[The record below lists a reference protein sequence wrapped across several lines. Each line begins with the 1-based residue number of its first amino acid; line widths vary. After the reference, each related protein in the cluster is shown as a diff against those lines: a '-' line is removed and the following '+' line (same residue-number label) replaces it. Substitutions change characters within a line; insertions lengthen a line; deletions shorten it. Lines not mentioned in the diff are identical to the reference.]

1 MGDEYNTRKGNK
13 SAHLWR
19 VLNHAVAHKG
29 NLRNFQRTIK
39 MNQVQTFNF
48 GNIAVSF
55 REDGYLN
62 ATQIAAHFGK
72 LPKDYLK
79 AEQTQQYI
87 SALAESLSERTKIL
101 TDENQLVIVKK
112 GNSKNFTQG
121 TWLHPK
127 LAIHFARWLDPKFA
141 VWCDEQIEALLNG
154 KVSDGLPAK
163 TTADDRTP
171 LRQAVAALVGRK
183 GIDYSTAYGMIHQ
196 RFNVEAIEDI
206 PAEKLPEA
214 VAYVHALTLHTG
226 LTGEVLDREPLSAPQ
241 PALPIDGNSLADI
254 AAMVYYGTWMIE
266 LGKDISAP
274 LKQLGNR
281 QAVTMW
287 TVWHETRSR
296 LKRAVAALE
305 VLRGYADK
313 DTSDRIAVC
322 LEGIYSKATVR

>member
-1 MGDEYNTRKGNK
+1 
-13 SAHLWR
+13 
-19 VLNHAVAHKG
+19 
-29 NLRNFQRTIK
+29 
-39 MNQVQTFNF
+39 MNQVQSFNF

-79 AEQTQQYI
+79 TEQNQQYI

-154 KVSDGLPAK
+154 KVSDGPAAK

-214 VAYVHALTLHTG
+214 VAYAHALTLHTG

-287 TVWHETRSR
+287 TVWHETRSI
-296 LKRAVAALE
+296 LKRTVAALE
-305 VLRGYADK
+305 VLQGYADK
-313 DTSDRIAVC
+313 DTSNRIAGC

>member
-1 MGDEYNTRKGNK
+1 MNV
-13 SAHLWR
+13 S
-19 VLNHAVAHKG
+19 VL
-29 NLRNFQRTIK
+29 
-39 MNQVQTFNF
+39 NF
-48 GNIAVSF
+48 GNTPVSF
-55 REDGYLN
+55 RQDGFLN
-62 ATQIAAHFGK
+62 ATSIAAHFGK

-79 AEQTQQYI
+79 TEQTQQYI

-127 LAIHFARWLDPKFA
+127 LAIHFARWLNPKFA
-141 VWCDEQIEALLNG
+141 VWCDEQIEILLNG
-154 KVSDGLPAK
+154 KISDGIKTVTPKPTRALP
-163 TTADDRTP
+163 D
-171 LRQAVAALVGRK
+171 
-183 GIDYSTAYGMIHQ
+183 
-196 RFNVEAIEDI
+196 
-206 PAEKLPEA
+206 
-214 VAYVHALTLHTG
+214 G
-226 LTGEVLDREPLSAPQ
+226 LTGEQIEAVKKLHNALTKSAPKEAQARIAITLWSAVKSKFGCSYKEVPAEQFPEVLSVMSRVAVENGVLYGEVLDAPPKAEPK
-241 PALPIDGNSLADI
+241 LPIDGNSLADI

-313 DTSDRIAVC
+313 DTSNRIAGC

>member
-1 MGDEYNTRKGNK
+1 
-13 SAHLWR
+13 
-19 VLNHAVAHKG
+19 
-29 NLRNFQRTIK
+29 
-39 MNQVQTFNF
+39 MNNSVQSFNF
-48 GNIAVSF
+48 NQNQIQVINKDGEAWFIAS
-55 REDGYLN
+55 E
-62 ATQIAAHFGK
+62 IAAMFGYRDAANLTRILDDDEK
-72 LPKDYLK
+72 GTHNVSTLGGKQDVSVINESGFYHAAFKSRK
-79 AEQTQQYI
+79 AEVKPFRKWVT
-87 SALAESLSERTKIL
+87 SEVL
-101 TDENQLVIVKK
+101 
-112 GNSKNFTQG
+112 
-121 TWLHPK
+121 P
-127 LAIHFARWLDPKFA
+127 AIRKTGGY
-141 VWCDEQIEALLNG
+141 QI
-154 KVSDGLPAK
+154 SDGPAAK

-183 GIDYSTAYGMIHQ
+183 GIDYSTAYGMVHQ
-196 RFNVEAIEDI
+196 RFNVGAIEDL

-305 VLRGYADK
+305 VLRKYADK
-313 DTSDRIAVC
+313 DTSDRIAVS

>member
-1 MGDEYNTRKGNK
+1 MNALSLSFKDTDFQITDINGQPWLRGYQIGNALEYSDG
-13 SAHLWR
+13 
-19 VLNHAVAHKG
+19 AVAIAKLYDRNADEFTDSMTQVIELPTAG
-29 NLRNFQRTIK
+29 GKQQVRVFSLRGCHLLG
-39 MNQVQTFNF
+39 M
-48 GNIAVSF
+48 
-55 REDGYLN
+55 
-62 ATQIAAHFGK
+62 
-72 LPKDYLK
+72 
-79 AEQTQQYI
+79 
-87 SALAESLSERTKIL
+87 LARTKVAK
-101 TDENQLVIVKK
+101 E
-112 GNSKNFTQG
+112 FR
-121 TWLHPK
+121 
-127 LAIHFARWLDPKFA
+127 RWVLD
-141 VWCDEQIEALLNG
+141 VLEETLLNG

-163 TTADDRTP
+163 TTVDDRTP

-196 RFNVEAIEDI
+196 RFNVGAIEDL

-226 LTGEVLDREPLSAPQ
+226 LVGEVLDALPKAEPK
-241 PALPIDGNSLADI
+241 LPIDGNSLADI

>member
-1 MGDEYNTRKGNK
+1 MNALSLSFKNTDFQITDINGQPWLRGYQIGNALEYSDG
-13 SAHLWR
+13 
-19 VLNHAVAHKG
+19 AVAIAKLYDRNADEFTDSMTQVIELPTAG
-29 NLRNFQRTIK
+29 GKQQVRVFSLRGCHLLG
-39 MNQVQTFNF
+39 M
-48 GNIAVSF
+48 
-55 REDGYLN
+55 
-62 ATQIAAHFGK
+62 
-72 LPKDYLK
+72 
-79 AEQTQQYI
+79 
-87 SALAESLSERTKIL
+87 LARTKVAK
-101 TDENQLVIVKK
+101 E
-112 GNSKNFTQG
+112 FR
-121 TWLHPK
+121 
-127 LAIHFARWLDPKFA
+127 RWVLD
-141 VWCDEQIEALLNG
+141 VLEETLLNG
-154 KVSDGLPAK
+154 KVSDGPAAK

-183 GIDYSTAYGMIHQ
+183 GIDYSTAYSMIHQ
-196 RFNVEAIEDI
+196 RFNVGAIEDI

-226 LTGEVLDREPLSAPQ
+226 LVGEVLDREPLSAPQ